1 MAKQASLVSVDGTD
15 IRFYYE
21 NEADF
26 ISLTDIAKKFSDRTD
41 QIISNWL
48 RTRST
53 IDFLGAWET
62 LHNSDF
68 NPLNFEGIR
77 NQTGSPTFVLTT
89 SDWIEKTNAIGI
101 RAKAG
106 RYGGTYAHQDIAYEF
121 LSYLSPTFKLYVI
134 KEFQRLKGAETEK
147 NKQLEDWNLNRRLSK
162 VNYIIHSDAV
172 KSHLIPAKIQDTK
185 FASLYYASEAD
196 LLNVALFGMTAK
208 EWREQN
214 ATSKGNMRDYATTEQ
229 LLVLANLENLNA
241 EFIKMNLDK
250 PERLRRLNDIAIH
263 QIALL
268 VNTISLK
275 SLVIGERVGEDN
287 NTKD

>member
-1 MAKQASLVSVDGTD
+1 MKQDKQASLITVEGTD

-62 LHNSDF
+62 LHNADF

-89 SDWIEKTNAIGI
+89 TDWVVSTNAIGI

-106 RYGGTYAHQDIAYEF
+106 RYGGTYAHRDIAYEF
-121 LSYLSPTFKLYVI
+121 LSYLSPTFKLFVI
-134 KEFQRLKGAETEK
+134 KEFQRLKGIENDK
-147 NKQLEDWNLNRRLSK
+147 NKELETWNLNRRLSK
-162 VNYIIHSDAV
+162 VNYLIHTDAV
-172 KSHLIPAKIQDTK
+172 KSHLIPAKVQDTK
-185 FASLYYASEAD
+185 FEGLYYASEAD
-196 LLNVALFGMTAK
+196 LLNVALFGLTAK

-214 ATSKGNMRDYATTEQ
+214 PTLKGNMRDYASTEQ

-250 PERLRRLNDIAIH
+250 LDRLQRLNDIAIH

-268 VNTISLK
+268 VNTTNVKML
-275 SLVIGERVGEDN
+275 E
-287 NTKD
+287 NTNKNQ

>member
-1 MAKQASLVSVDGTD
+1 MKHMGKQASLITVDGTD

-62 LHNSDF
+62 LHNADF

-89 SDWIEKTNAIGI
+89 TDWVESTHAIGI

-106 RYGGTYAHQDIAYEF
+106 RYGGTYAHRDIAYEF

-134 KEFQRLKGAETEK
+134 KEFQRLKGFEEK
-147 NKQLEDWNLNRRLSK
+147 WSLNRRLSK
-162 VNYIIHSDAV
+162 VNYIIHTEAV
-172 KSHLIPAKIQDTK
+172 KSHLIPERVQDTK
-185 FASLYYASEAD
+185 FESLYYASEAD
-196 LLNVALFGMTAK
+196 LLNVSLFGMTAK
-208 EWREQN
+208 EWREHN
-214 ATSKGNMRDYATTEQ
+214 PTTKGNIRDYASAEQ

-250 PERLRRLNDIAIH
+250 SERLRRLNDIAIH

-268 VNTISLK
+268 VNTTNVKLLDS
-275 SLVIGERVGEDN
+275 GE
-287 NTKD
+287 NTPQI